1 VRGPLRRWI
10 GALPLALLVFGGPTA
25 SGQEPVALTDGDDL
39 PAMQQRVSAFVE
51 ALVEYTKDV
60 RLSEAGLGGV
70 LDHYAA
76 LEQIHGEDEAQQIVE
91 QALQGDTYDFG
102 VVVGDPTYA
111 AWCQE
116 RGLEPEA
123 FFRQFLRLQALWMRD
138 ESLEGLSRA
147 AEELPEQRAGLE
159 AAREQMGE
167 ETYAR
172 TVAALDSA
180 QAMIVATRALMER
193 LPVPGA
199 EEAALLE
206 EHAVRIRE
214 TLGQDAPSEE

>member
-1 VRGPLRRWI
+1 
-10 GALPLALLVFGGPTA
+10 
-25 SGQEPVALTDGDDL
+25 
-39 PAMQQRVSAFVE
+39 MQQRVSAFVA

-76 LEQIHGEDEAQQIVE
+76 LEQIHGEGEAQQIVE

-102 VVVGDPTYA
+102 VVVGDPKYA

-123 FFRQFLRLQALWMRD
+123 FFRQFLRLQALWMRG
-138 ESLEGLSRA
+138 ESLQGLARA
-147 AEELPEQRAGLE
+147 LEELPAQRAE
-159 AAREQMGE
+159 VDAARGQMGE
-167 ETYAR
+167 EAHAR
-172 TVAALDSA
+172 TVAALDEA
-180 QAMIVATRALMER
+180 KTMITQTRAMMEK
-193 LPVPGA
+193 LPVPDA

-214 TLGQDAPSEE
+214 TLGQDGPREE